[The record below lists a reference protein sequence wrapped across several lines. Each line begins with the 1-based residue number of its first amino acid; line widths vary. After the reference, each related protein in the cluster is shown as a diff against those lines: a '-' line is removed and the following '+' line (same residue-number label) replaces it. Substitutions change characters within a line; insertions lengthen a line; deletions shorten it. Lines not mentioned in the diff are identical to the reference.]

1 MPTSRPP
8 LPSLRLVFP
17 PLQTA
22 RAEAEI
28 DRACEV
34 DKGHGR
40 VERRTIEVTSSLAGY
55 LGSDWPGSQQVF
67 RLTRER
73 TIKGK
78 TETEVVFG
86 ITSLLPERAG
96 VKGLLGLTR
105 GHWGIEN
112 GLHGVRDGT
121 LREDASRIRKGS
133 GPEVMAALRNIVI
146 FLFKRFGHKSAAA
159 ATRHYCAIRRNRWTS
174 CQPQSENET
183 ALPLRPPVPGR

>member
-1 MPTSRPP
+1 M
-8 LPSLRLVFP
+8 
-17 PLQTA
+17 LQTA
-22 RAEAEI
+22 RAEAEV

-40 VERRTIEVTSSLAGY
+40 VEKRTIEVTSSLAEY

-146 FLFKRFGHKSAAA
+146 FLFNRFGHKSAAA
-159 ATRHYCAIRRNRWTS
+159 ATRHYVCH
-174 CQPQSENET
+174 PQKSLELLSTPIGE
-183 ALPLRPPVPGR
+183 

>member
-1 MPTSRPP
+1 M
-8 LPSLRLVFP
+8 LVFP

-40 VERRTIEVTSSLAGY
+40 VEKRSIEVTSSLVGY
-55 LGSDWPGSQQVF
+55 LGSGWPGCGQVF

-78 TETEVVFG
+78 TETDVVFG
-86 ITSLLPERAG
+86 ITSLLHERACAR
-96 VKGLLGLTR
+96 GLPGLTR

-112 GLHGVRDGT
+112 GLHGVRDWT

-146 FLFKRFGHKSAAA
+146 FLFKRLGHKNAAA
-159 ATRHYCAIRRNRWTS
+159 ATRHYVCNPEKSLELLSIRI
-174 CQPQSENET
+174 
-183 ALPLRPPVPGR
+183 